1 VADAHA
7 PNQVPAP
14 GLKGQQASAARADD
28 KSANFKGKV
37 IIMHKR
43 RRTWRDYKE
52 MEDNW
57 SWEKLGRNPDGT
69 PHQSYAPEMPPD
81 PYPSPHKKP
90 IWGPPEDR
98 YEPYDGN

>member
-1 VADAHA
+1 M
-7 PNQVPAP
+7 PMPRI
-14 GLKGQQASAARADD
+14 GLLRLTVRGNKRALLVLTTSQLTS
-28 KSANFKGKV
+28 KEKV
-37 IIMHKR
+37 INMRK

-69 PHQSYAPEMPPD
+69 PHQSYAPVMPD
-81 PYPSPHKKP
+81 PYRSLHEKP
-90 IWGPPEDR
+90 VWGPPEDR